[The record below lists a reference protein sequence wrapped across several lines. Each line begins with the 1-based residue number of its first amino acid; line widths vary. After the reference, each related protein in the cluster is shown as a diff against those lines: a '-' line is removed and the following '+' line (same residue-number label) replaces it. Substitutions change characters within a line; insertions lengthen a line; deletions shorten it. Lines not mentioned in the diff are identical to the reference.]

1 MIRYTQAHVIAFQSG
16 MSARALSSQSL
27 LYRRV
32 PPRRTARAHYYLS
45 GRSSCLTIRQALL
58 LEEVLQPDEKY
69 NFVACRVLSHRTV
82 ADSACTANEGSTAVD
97 AHGPVG
103 KHYAKNK
110 LYLGQYTACVPAFLA
125 LYRSL

>member
-1 MIRYTQAHVIAFQSG
+1 
-16 MSARALSSQSL
+16 MSASDLSSQSL

-32 PPRRTARAHYYLS
+32 TPRHTARANYYLS

-58 LEEVLQPDEKY
+58 LEEVWQPDEKY

-82 ADSACTANEGSTAVD
+82 TANEGSTAVD

-103 KHYAKNK
+103 NHYAKNK
-110 LYLGQYTACVPAFLA
+110 LYLGQYTAYVPAFLA